1 MTAIELD
8 TRVTVMESHTCVTMR
23 ESDTRVTVMAE
34 SGACVTGRD
43 GE

>member
-1 MTAIELD
+1 MERD
-8 TRVTVMESHTCVTMR
+8 TRVTVMESRTCVTMR

-34 SGACVTGRD
+34 SGTCVTGRD